1 MIAGAELSTAP
12 FFFSVFVE
20 LRSSKDCHPL
30 VAIAQGN
37 CRVAFKPFLV
47 VSGDRKYDGNGLI
60 DDTLVD
66 DTTEVLALQ
75 VLTFSHEARQRSGPA
90 LRQNLNPLEVE
101 LEFEYDD
108 FVTLGSVQL
117 D

>member
-1 MIAGAELSTAP
+1 MSLIAGSELSTAP

-37 CRVAFKPFLV
+37 CRTAIKSLLV

-60 DDTLVD
+60 DDTLVH
-66 DTTEVLALQ
+66 DTAEVLTLQ
-75 VLTFSHEARQRSGPA
+75 VLTFSHETHQRSGPA
-90 LRQNLNPLEVE
+90 LRQNLDPLKID
-101 LEFEYDD
+101 LEFEISI
-108 FVTLGSVQL
+108 VLH
-117 D
+117 